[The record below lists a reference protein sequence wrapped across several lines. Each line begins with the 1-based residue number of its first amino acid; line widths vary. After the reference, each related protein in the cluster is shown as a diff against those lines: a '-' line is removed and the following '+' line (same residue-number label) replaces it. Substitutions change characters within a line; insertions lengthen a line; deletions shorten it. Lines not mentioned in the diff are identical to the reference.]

1 MKTDGKIPI
10 KAAIYTVTDGK
21 TAVKAYANVAFGDS
35 LYINSFSVALSSIT
49 GELTVYP
56 PSVRCGGNRYKRILE
71 FPGRG
76 NNKLKEA
83 ITKVCL
89 LAYAKYEDDKEPG
102 VFGEPIYV
110 NVGDL
115 VDFEKV
121 NAISQQKEG
130 GDAELED
137 LTFLPF

>member
-10 KAAIYTVTDGK
+10 KAEIYAVTDGK

-56 PSVRCGGNRYKRILE
+56 PSVRCGGNQYKKILE

-76 NNKLKEA
+76 SNKLKEA
-83 ITKVCL
+83 ITRVCL

-102 VFGEPIYV
+102 VFGEPTYI

-115 VDFEKV
+115 VDFKKADV
-121 NAISQQKEG
+121 ASQQKEKS
-130 GDAELED
+130 DTELED
-137 LTFLPF
+137 LSCLPF